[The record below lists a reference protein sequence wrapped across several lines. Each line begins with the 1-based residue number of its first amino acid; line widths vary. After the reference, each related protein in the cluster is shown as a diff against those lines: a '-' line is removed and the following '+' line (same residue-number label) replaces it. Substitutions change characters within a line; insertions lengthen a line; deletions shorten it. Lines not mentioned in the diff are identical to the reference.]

1 MLGMEE
7 NNLGYHVRNS
17 VAPLIEGVKAAEV
30 IEYNTT
36 INKKKF
42 IQSWTMENEL
52 QKNKTKCIDSLK
64 EKCQKQQMKKKHGTG

>member
-42 IQSWTMENEL
+42 IQSWTMDN
-52 QKNKTKCIDSLK
+52 
-64 EKCQKQQMKKKHGTG
+64 